1 MPKDRPSGAR
11 TGMRAAWNRF
21 SLCDTPRMLNL
32 NLLPTLLFVFSF
44 LFLYFAVRLGVH
56 HGMRD
61 FTRSQAKR

>member
-1 MPKDRPSGAR
+1 VG
-11 TGMRAAWNRF
+11 GNRF
-21 SLCDTPRMLNL
+21 HLCDTPRMLNL
-32 NLLPTLLFVFSF
+32 DLNYLLPTFAFVLSF